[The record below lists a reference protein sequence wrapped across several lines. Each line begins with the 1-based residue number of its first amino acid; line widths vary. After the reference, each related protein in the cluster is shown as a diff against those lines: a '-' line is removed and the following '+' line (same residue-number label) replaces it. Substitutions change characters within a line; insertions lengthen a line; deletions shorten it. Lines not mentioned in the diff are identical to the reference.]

1 MHVSNSIKK
10 IRRLTPLLLL
20 FMLVG
25 LLLFV
30 GISGL
35 SGCSAD
41 PAPKPVQDTTIWV
54 SSDWHYFSPLLQNG
68 DASFVA
74 DVEAADGKLQQYSSE
89 IVTAFAG
96 EVWQA
101 VPDVLIVSGD
111 LTYNGE
117 EKSHQELAD
126 ILTSIESQGT
136 SVLVIPGNHD
146 LENYLAWGYGDQGPY
161 DTDTVTS
168 SKFARIYAG
177 FGYADAISRDRESL
191 SYVAEVHAGLRVIM
205 LDVGI
210 REPMMMMGGR
220 ITDQTLRWLEK
231 QLKAARKANAEVI
244 AVSHH
249 NFLQHNTLFDAGY
262 VMVQAE
268 KAVELFRTYDVA
280 LCFSGHMH
288 IQHVTATEDGAVT
301 EVLSGSLLVSPS
313 QYGVLD
319 VTNEAFQYRT
329 ETCDVAGWA
338 KANGSTDANLLNFT
352 DYSADFYKYNNRFY
366 ERRYEEIKKAG
377 YEQADADELLNMAL
391 DLNLHYFMGNLNTIA
406 DAFMAKSLYPEFIKL
421 FEDDAYIQTMLADLN
436 KDSNHLVIER

>member
-1 MHVSNSIKK
+1 MDCNRSKK
-10 IRRLTPLLLL
+10 TRHILPLLLL
-20 FMLVG
+20 
-25 LLLFV
+25 LLLAGFCF
-30 GISGL
+30 IAGL

-41 PAPKPVQDTTIWV
+41 LAPKPVQDTTIWI

-68 DASFVA
+68 DASFAA

-96 EVWQA
+96 EVKQA

-126 ILTSIESQGT
+126 IFASIESQGT

-161 DTDTVTS
+161 DTETVTS
-168 SKFARIYAG
+168 SQFARIYTD
-177 FGYADAISRDRESL
+177 FGYNDAISRDRESL
-191 SYVAEVHAGLRVIM
+191 SYVAEIHEGLRVIM

-231 QLKAARKANAEVI
+231 QLKAAQKANAAVI

-268 KAVELFRTYDVA
+268 KAVDLFRTYEVA

-329 ETCDVAGWA
+329 ETCDVSSWA
-338 KANGSTDANLLNFT
+338 KAIGSADENLLDFAN
-352 DYSADFYKYNNRFY
+352 YSANFYKYNNRFY
-366 ERRYEEIKKAG
+366 ERRYDEIQKAG
-377 YEQADADELLNMAL
+377 YEQADADALLNMAL

-406 DAFMAKSLYPEFIKL
+406 DSFRAKPLYPEFIKL
-421 FEDDAYIQTMLADLN
+421 FKDDAYVQSMLADLD
-436 KDSNHLVIER
+436 KDSNHLVIKR